1 MQCTRL
7 IFLNSSTVKLK
18 NALEKLSNLKENHS
32 EASKRN
38 PYVTAFIINEYF
50 YGKKILK
57 CIIAKV
63 LGYFLINKSTYCC
76 LICTY
81 TR

>member
-1 MQCTRL
+1 MQCRRL

-38 PYVTAFIINEYF
+38 PYVTAYNKRVFLW
-50 YGKKILK
+50 KKKFLK
-57 CIIAKV
+57 CTIAKV